1 MEEAPLTKHVGRL
14 SGYETKMRF
23 SIDHDN
29 GMDDQEAPSC
39 SEPAVFRL
47 PRPSPQQRFAWRGQG
62 ADGQVG
68 TLSQGKPPIC
78 PFPDCVKEVEEGGVH
93 GGVKKVPFTDSMMK
107 AYLAV
112 RAGAS
117 SIECSGI
124 EPFLARISHQEL
136 GTEPGAHC
144 MVQDTQDSVTLTLPE
159 DEPDRAH
166 LHYHDRY
173 PADLHL
179 SIPAGYDAEPLW
191 AESLGNGWPSS
202 TPTSGRQQP
211 RVHERSSNL
220 RKGNAKNRD
229 KARDKVKDKYKDEE
243 APGNLA
249 TTIPDDDDGGCGCGG
264 WVSDAEGHPEQ
275 ARIAP
280 CTFARWAVGCA
291 AAAAAAVDAARPTPP
306 RPRQGPAI
314 PARSSSLCRFEPKG
328 PAPPPP
334 ILPSA
339 LLSGVDAVEAVREI
353 GALRQT
359 LARLVREKQ
368 LLRGDIRALRRER
381 EELEAKI
388 QGCAEKMMD
397 GD

>member
-1 MEEAPLTKHVGRL
+1 MTRKPQAAASPL
-14 SGYETKMRF
+14 RF
-23 SIDHDN
+23 DFLALH
-29 GMDDQEAPSC
+29 PS
-39 SEPAVFRL
+39 SASPGAVRE
-47 PRPSPQQRFAWRGQG
+47 
-62 ADGQVG
+62 DGQVG
-68 TLSQGKPPIC
+68 TLSQDKPPIC
-78 PFPDCVKEVEEGGVH
+78 PFPDCVKEVEEGGAH
-93 GGVKKVPFTDSMMK
+93 GGVKKVPFRDSMMK
-107 AYLAV
+107 AYVAM

-117 SIECSGI
+117 SIESGGT
-124 EPFLARISHQEL
+124 EPFLAPRISHQEL
-136 GTEPGAHC
+136 GTEPGAPC

-159 DEPDRAH
+159 DNPDRAH
-166 LHYHDRY
+166 LYYHDRY

-179 SIPAGYDAEPLW
+179 SIPPG
-191 AESLGNGWPSS
+191 
-202 TPTSGRQQP
+202 
-211 RVHERSSNL
+211 SNL

-229 KARDKVKDKYKDEE
+229 KARDKAKGKYKDEE

-249 TTIPDDDDGGCGCGG
+249 TTIPDDDDDGGGG
-264 WVSDAEGHPEQ
+264 WVSDDEGHPEQ

-291 AAAAAAVDAARPTPP
+291 AAAAAADAGRPKPP

-314 PARSSSLCRFEPKG
+314 PARCSSLSRFEPKH

-334 ILPSA
+334 PIQLSA

-359 LARLVREKQ
+359 LARLAREKQ

-388 QGCAEKMMD
+388 QGCVGRPEKMMG